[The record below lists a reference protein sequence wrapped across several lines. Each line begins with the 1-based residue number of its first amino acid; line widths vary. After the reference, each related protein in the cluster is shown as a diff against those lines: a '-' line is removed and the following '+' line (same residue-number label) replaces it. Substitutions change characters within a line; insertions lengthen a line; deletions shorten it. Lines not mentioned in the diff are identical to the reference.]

1 MSRQA
6 ATYDG
11 HADWYDDY
19 VNGAAAGHT
28 ERTSPRSPRCSDR
41 PWRCLDVG
49 CGSGVHSPVFR
60 AQGWQ
65 AVGCDLSWG
74 QLQHARSRLSV
85 AVADVAHLPFRTSS
99 LDVVA
104 ATLIHTDVQDWG
116 AALREVT
123 RVLRPGGRFVYV
135 GVHPCFVGPFAQRA
149 GDVVTIHPGY
159 CRTELAFQG
168 PGIGHGLRPRVGV
181 RHRRLTELIG
191 AVLAAGLALTLLD
204 ESGPG
209 PTPDLLAMAAFAPG
223 EEGSVHEVTGTPP

>member
-6 ATYDG
+6 ATYGG

-28 ERTSPRSPRCSDR
+28 ERQSAALATLLGPGPGV
-41 PWRCLDVG
+41 CLDVG

-116 AALREVT
+116 AALREVA

-149 GDVVTIHPGY
+149 GDIVTIHPGY

-168 PGIGHGLRPRVGV
+168 PGIGHGLQPRVGV

-191 AVLAAGLALTLLD
+191 AVLAAGLALLD
-204 ESGPG
+204 QTGPG
-209 PTPDLLAMAAFAPG
+209 PTPDLLVMAALHRARRDRF
-223 EEGSVHEVTGTPP
+223 TR